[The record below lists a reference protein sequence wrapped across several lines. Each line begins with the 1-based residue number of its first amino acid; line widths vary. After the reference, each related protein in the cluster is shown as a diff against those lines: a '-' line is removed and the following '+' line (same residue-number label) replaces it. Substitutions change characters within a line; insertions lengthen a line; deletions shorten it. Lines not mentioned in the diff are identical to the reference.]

1 MVQLCFRYADKST
14 GAERRVWFPNPTK
27 EGVGNKVGAVRIRL
41 LPSLYLGRDMDVKE
55 DSLMKNRSRVW
66 IFLSYD
72 DFHERPTKIFRPSEP
87 ICPDERQGG

>member
-1 MVQLCFRYADKST
+1 MVQLCFRYADKSD

-66 IFLSYD
+66 IFLGYD
-72 DFHERPTKIFRPSEP
+72 DFHERTIRKSLFRV
-87 ICPDERQGG
+87 